1 VVTAKISRP
10 SLNPQGQASTLR
22 AKPQPSGPSLNPQG
36 QASTLRAKPQS
47 SGLRP
52 GPLRPRPSNM
62 VIAEINICST
72 SDSLYVDRG

>member
-22 AKPQPSGPSLNPQG
+22 AKPQ
-36 QASTLRAKPQS
+36 S
-47 SGLRP
+47 SGLRAWTVEAKAFKH
-52 GPLRPRPSNM
+52 M
-62 VIAEINICST
+62 VIAEINMCST